1 MARVS
6 SKPKYGRGI
15 RGRCE
20 HVFMGAPI
28 SRTVMTEVGPFD
40 ACEKC
45 ARLLSTPDAT
55 LNERLSKVP
64 HA

>member
-1 MARVS
+1 
-6 SKPKYGRGI
+6 
-15 RGRCE
+15 
-20 HVFMGAPI
+20 
-28 SRTVMTEVGPFD
+28 MTEVGPFD